1 MNLRNLKKEV
11 FHLGKL
17 SSILRLK
24 PFLKKY
30 WMIFSAGI
38 IGMILSS
45 VVSTPVPYIIGHL
58 MDKVLLGKKNYHEFY
73 FYIGIIAVLY
83 VFRYIIAFA
92 SKYIFVKISNLVVN
106 EMRCSVMEKVMDL
119 PMSYLAKTEKGYVQS
134 RINECGSVGNF
145 FSPSVI
151 GVFLSIVDAGF
162 AVVTMFV
169 INYKL
174 AIVAILLAPV
184 FFFAAK
190 LSAENFMKSTMAMM
204 ESSAFL
210 NGESYEIINGIETI
224 KILNGKK
231 SKVMK
236 FKEKL
241 NELINISIK
250 QSRSIVLF
258 IENTVLIGNFGYL
271 FVLFVS
277 GILILKGQFT
287 VGLYTSFSLYI
298 QKVFSSAQGIAT
310 IGTTIKPSCLSIER
324 IYELLD
330 MKDENF
336 GKDKILNEEIKS
348 IELKNVSFKYDENK
362 TVLNSLNFEMKKGE
376 KVLIKGENGSG
387 KSTLIKLLLGL
398 YDASS
403 GSIFYNHFD
412 IKEINTESFRKRV
425 GIVSQNIFLFKGTVL
440 ENILYG
446 QNEKNRSDAE
456 KVIQELGLD
465 EYINK
470 MPKGLDT
477 EISQNTVGVSGGQAQ
492 IIAFIRAMIGDK
504 DVMILDEPISNVDAE
519 TRKIVLDILRT
530 RNFKGILIVVSH
542 LIDGM
547 DFIEKTINI
556 DIQH

>member
-1 MNLRNLKKEV
+1 M
-11 FHLGKL
+11 GKL
-17 SSILRLK
+17 SSILKLK

-30 WMIFSAGI
+30 WIIFTAGI

-45 VVSTPVPYIIGHL
+45 AISTPVPYIIGYL
-58 MDKVLLGKKNYHEFY
+58 MDKVLLGKKGFNELY
-73 FYIGIIAVLY
+73 FYIGIIALLY
-83 VFRYIIAFA
+83 VFRYAISFA
-92 SKYIFVKISNLVVN
+92 SKYIFVKINNLVVN

-119 PMSYLAKTEKGYVQS
+119 PMSYLAKTEKGCVQS
-134 RINECGSVGNF
+134 RINECSSVGSI
-145 FSPSVI
+145 FSPSI
-151 GVFLSIVDAGF
+151 ISVFLSIVDAGL

-174 AIVAILLAPV
+174 AIAAVLLAPV
-184 FFFAAK
+184 FFFSAK

-204 ESSAFL
+204 EASAFL

-224 KILNGKK
+224 KVLNGKE
-231 SKVMK
+231 SKLMK

-241 NELINISIK
+241 SKLIKVSIK
-250 QSRSIVLF
+250 QSKSMVLF
-258 IENTVLIGNFGYL
+258 MENTELISNFGSL
-271 FVLFVS
+271 LILLIA

-287 VGLYTSFSLYI
+287 IGLYTSFSLYI
-298 QKVFSSAQGIAT
+298 GKVFSSAQGIAT
-310 IGTTIKPSCLSIER
+310 IGTTMKPACLSIER

-336 GKDKILNEEIKS
+336 GKDKILNERIKS

-362 TVLNSLNFEMKKGE
+362 TVLSSLNFEIKKGE

-398 YDASS
+398 YSVSS
-403 GSIFYNHFD
+403 GSIFYNDFD
-412 IKEINTESFRKRV
+412 IKEINTESLRKRV

-456 KVIQELGLD
+456 KVIQELNLE
-465 EYINK
+465 EYVNK

-477 EISQNTVGVSGGQAQ
+477 EISQNTCGVSGGQAQ
-492 IIAFIRAMIGDK
+492 IIAFIRAMLGDK
-504 DVMILDEPISNVDAE
+504 DVIILDEPISNIDAE
-519 TRKIVLDILRT
+519 TRKIVLSILRT
-530 RNFKGILIVVSH
+530 REFKGILIVVSH
-542 LIDGM
+542 LIDEM
-547 DFIEKTINI
+547 DFIDKTVNI
-556 DIQH
+556 DK